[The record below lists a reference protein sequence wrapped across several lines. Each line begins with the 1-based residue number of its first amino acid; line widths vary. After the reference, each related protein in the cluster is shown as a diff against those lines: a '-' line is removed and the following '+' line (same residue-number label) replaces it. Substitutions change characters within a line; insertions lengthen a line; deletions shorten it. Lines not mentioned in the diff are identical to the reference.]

1 MYGDG
6 TSKLRLTNNTAQD
19 QSPAWQP
26 SLTPFPDLRASAAPV
41 SNIVT
46 ETAFNLDWTIL
57 NEGAAATGANWTEKI
72 YFSTDNQIGNDLFLG
87 EQQITNALAPNQTA
101 NLQQSVTVPWSA
113 VPTDGNYFI
122 IIQTDANANL
132 QETEEVDNWRVV
144 PVTVQRS
151 LRPDLTVDSIT
162 VSPKANAGDTVRV
175 DFRVKNRGNGATGAA
190 NWTDWLYLSS
200 DSVPNSTDPVKI
212 AVPHTG
218 AINPNGTYDAYADVP
233 IPANIAPG
241 LYNFIVYTDFDGS
254 DNRDGVFRST
264 KASNRITTTSRSRL
278 SSMFREPVRLSAT
291 TSATFPTEF

>member
-1 MYGDG
+1 MI
-6 TSKLRLTNNTAQD
+6 
-19 QSPAWQP
+19 
-26 SLTPFPDLRASAAPV
+26 PFPDLRTSAAIASA
-41 SNIVT
+41 IT
-46 ETAFNLDWTIL
+46 TDTAFNLNWTAL

-87 EQQITNALAPNQTA
+87 EQQITNALAPNQTV

-175 DFRVKNRGNGATGAA
+175 DFRVKNRGNGATGVAA
-190 NWTDWLYLSS
+190 WTDSVLPVERQRAELNRPGENPRSAHRS
-200 DSVPNSTDPVKI
+200 DKSER
-212 AVPHTG
+212 HLRRLRRR
-218 AINPNGTYDAYADVP
+218 AD
-233 IPANIAPG
+233 
-241 LYNFIVYTDFDGS
+241 
-254 DNRDGVFRST
+254 
-264 KASNRITTTSRSRL
+264 SRQHRAR
-278 SSMFREPVRLSAT
+278 FV
-291 TSATFPTEF
+291 